1 MPDAAT
7 DTMGQNAPITPQP
20 VQTDNTPAPNISA
33 VPTNVSATPSAVSD
47 ANVPRPLPPPQ
58 KESFSEGFKRE
69 ANPQYTTD
77 AEGNVIRSEPAVR
90 RSVKGV
96 LGSILAGALEGAAR
110 GMAATTPE
118 GAEGAG
124 GAASA
129 GMNAAIQGRI
139 EADKRARAIAQ
150 QNFLNKQAATAA
162 KIKNNLDL
170 AQIAHI
176 TQVMNF
182 EKEQEPGVL
191 RAQQLGNEAAA
202 MKLEGGQQQLLK
214 DSLEFQHELVT
225 KGQLDPQF
233 FQIYNEHTQELN
245 AQASSLV
252 GGSVKA
258 FQNGKRGDENGVILI
273 PTDIMKGAIIPKNVN
288 MIYNT
293 YGQLDSKGRLI
304 PGSVAYTKDGTP
316 IPTANA
322 MTGDGKL
329 SLLDYNDKYMIG
341 QRELYQAQQQI
352 LSDLTLQQ
360 QKATVKKTQAEGEKA
375 RAEAV
380 LAEYESGAGGGA
392 GDRTKTGDAYV
403 DTLPPMNQD
412 IVHGLLRYQ
421 MKPTDLGRSKDR
433 KILIAEAIHADP
445 SWSEAQYE
453 ERYNFLKEYGDTQKG
468 AGATRDR
475 INTAVGH
482 LDMLSHASDAL
493 AGRDVKALNSIAQA
507 IGVQTGNSP
516 RVVYDAIANKAAAE
530 AAAAMKGGGA
540 APTDTD
546 IENARKSFEAT
557 LAPQIRKANIQAQYG
572 LLKTQVDTV
581 AGHFQQVMKQTPDEF
596 GQPVLYPQNQE
607 ILNRWMSPAK
617 SVQFAPVP
625 QGVVPQGATPFWS
638 KTNGAFL
645 GYQTPEQAKTGT
657 YTPYQNKGGV
667 SGNF

>member
-1 MPDAAT
+1 MDAAT
-7 DTMGQNAPITPQP
+7 DTTMGQNAPITPKP
-20 VQTDNTPAPNISA
+20 APAADNTPAPDINTVPSNVTVASGAPA
-33 VPTNVSATPSAVSD
+33 VTPT
-47 ANVPRPLPPPQ
+47 LPAPP
-58 KESFSEGFKRE
+58 KETFGEGFRRE

-77 AEGNVIRSEPAVR
+77 AEGNVIRSESAR
-90 RSVKGV
+90 RTSRGGI
-96 LGSILAGALEGAAR
+96 LGMILAGALEGAVR
-110 GMAATTPE
+110 GMGANTPE
-118 GAEGAG
+118 GATGAG

-129 GMNAAIQGRI
+129 GANAAIQGRI

-150 QNFLNKQAATAA
+150 QNFLNRQAATAA
-162 KIKNNLDL
+162 KVKNQLDL
-170 AQIAHI
+170 AQIAHT

-191 RAQQLGNEAAA
+191 RAQQLGNESAAL
-202 MKLEGGQQQLLK
+202 KLKGEQQQMLK
-214 DSLEFQHELVT
+214 DSLEFQDQMTT
-225 KGQLDPQF
+225 KGGLDPQF
-233 FQIYNEHTQELN
+233 MQLYNEHTPELN
-245 AQASSLV
+245 AQVPSLV

-258 FQNGKRGDENGVILI
+258 LQNGKRGDENGAILI
-273 PTDIMKGAIIPKNVN
+273 PTDVMKNTLIPKGTNL
-288 MIYNT
+288 IYNT
-293 YGQLDSKGRLI
+293 YGQLDSKGRLV
-304 PGSVAYTKDGTP
+304 PGSIAYTKDGTP

-322 MTGDGKL
+322 MTGDGKH
-329 SLLDYNDKYMIG
+329 SLLDYYNSYLTG
-341 QRELYQAQQQI
+341 QKELYQAQQMT

-360 QKATVKKTQAEGEKA
+360 QKANVKKTQAEGEKA
-375 RAEAV
+375 RAEAI
-380 LAEYESGAGGGA
+380 LAEYESGAGGGS

-412 IVHGLLRYQ
+412 IVRGLLRYQ

-433 KILIAEAIHADP
+433 KIIIAEAIHADP

-493 AGRDVKALNSIAQA
+493 AGRDLKALNSIAQA

-546 IENARKSFEAT
+546 IENARKSFDAT

-572 LLKTQVDTV
+572 LLKTQVDTL

-607 ILNRWMSPAK
+607 ILNRWMSPARK
-617 SVQFAPVP
+617 VQFAPIP
-625 QGVVPQGATPFWS
+625 QGVVPQGATPIWS
-638 KTNGAFL
+638 KTSGAFL

-667 SGNF
+667 TGNF

>member
-33 VPTNVSATPSAVSD
+33 VPTNVSATPSVVSD
-47 ANVPRPLPPPQ
+47 ANVPRPLPALP
-58 KESFSEGFKRE
+58 KESIGEGFQRE
-69 ANPQYTTD
+69 INPQYTATGTG
-77 AEGNVIRSEPAVR
+77 EVIRSEPAVR

-96 LGSILAGALEGAAR
+96 LGSILAGALEGATR

-162 KIKNNLDL
+162 KVKNQLDL

-202 MKLEGGQQQLLK
+202 MKLKGGQQQLLK

-225 KGQLDPQF
+225 KGGLDPQF
-233 FQIYNEHTQELN
+233 LQLYNEHTPELN
-245 AQASSLV
+245 AQASSLA

-258 FQNGKRGDENGVILI
+258 LQNGKRGDENGAILI
-273 PTDIMKGAIIPKNVN
+273 PTDVMNTVIPKGTNL
-288 MIYNT
+288 IYNT
-293 YGQLDSKGRLI
+293 YGQLDSKGRLV
-304 PGSVAYTKDGTP
+304 PGSIAYTKDGTP
-316 IPTANA
+316 IPTTNA
-322 MTGDGKL
+322 MTGDGKH
-329 SLLDYNDKYMIG
+329 SLLDYYNSYLNG
-341 QRELYQAQQQI
+341 QKELYQAQQMI

-360 QKATVKKTQAEGEKA
+360 QRATVKKTQAEGEKA

-380 LAEYESGAGGGA
+380 LAESESGAGGGA

-412 IVHGLLRYQ
+412 IVRGLLRYQ

-433 KILIAEAIHADP
+433 KIIIAEAIHADP
-445 SWSEAQYE
+445 NWSEAQYE

-546 IENARKSFEAT
+546 IENARKSFDAT

-625 QGVVPQGATPFWS
+625 QGVVPQGATPIWS

-667 SGNF
+667 SGDF